1 MSNISEELIKTAE
14 QIRKKY
20 RALKRGR
27 LIDETLRIE
36 QFKPLVEPI
45 KELVDSH
52 KNPILPQVE
61 NVPPHTPQ
69 RPLRQIVH
77 TPRPL
82 PPSPHVRR
90 LGSLAT
96 FHLSIHMS
104 RSNEADHTYGIRFEN
119 TAYKI
124 GNKVIEIVGDD
135 IIIGDV
141 RYKGTL
147 GLWELVTLK
156 RPKKF
161 TQDDL
166 DKYKEMLI
174 QTNAHH
180 KSYNPDSGLSANS
193 GAKYMQIIKP
203 LFTQTGAGIKIA
215 SDNKTEFQYW
225 KDPNSLIDELRLLHY
240 SQEAGNTGVSNK
252 IQSIIDALLKEEII
266 FINKK

>member
-1 MSNISEELIKTAE
+1 MSNITEELIKTGK
-14 QIRKKY
+14 QIREKY

-52 KNPILPQVE
+52 KNPNLPQVE
-61 NVPPHTPQ
+61 NILPQTPQ

-77 TPRPL
+77 TPRPSTSL

-124 GNKVIEIVGDD
+124 GNKVIEIVDDD
-135 IIIGDV
+135 IIIGDI
-141 RYKGTL
+141 R
-147 GLWELVTLK
+147 
-156 RPKKF
+156 
-161 TQDDL
+161 
-166 DKYKEMLI
+166 
-174 QTNAHH
+174 
-180 KSYNPDSGLSANS
+180 
-193 GAKYMQIIKP
+193 
-203 LFTQTGAGIKIA
+203 
-215 SDNKTEFQYW
+215 
-225 KDPNSLIDELRLLHY
+225 
-240 SQEAGNTGVSNK
+240 
-252 IQSIIDALLKEEII
+252 
-266 FINKK
+266 